1 MQKREFPF
9 AYCLGGKAERR
20 VHIFCF
26 KIRKRAKNVFLR
38 HSLRNHANN
47 GRNGN
52 AKSTNTRHTVHLF
65 WIDSNSVHDRG
76 TDE

>member
-1 MQKREFPF
+1 MQEREFPF
-9 AYCLGGKAERR
+9 AHGLGGKGERC
-20 VHIFCF
+20 VDILCF
-26 KIRKRAKNVFLR
+26 EIRNRPENVFLR

-52 AKSTNTRHTVHLF
+52 AKSTNTRDPVHLL

-76 TDE
+76 FDG